1 MYLILV
7 LLVAAEPAKTINVRS
22 VSTPPRIDGTID
34 EVWLQADSSD
44 DFVQSWPDD
53 GAPVPERT
61 VVRALQDEGNL
72 YVAFRCYAARHRP
85 VGALYGL
92 EEEVTLFL
100 DPTDSRSTGYF
111 FRVYASGLYL
121 DGMLLDDG
129 NNWDWSW
136 DCVWYAATSLH
147 EDRLDVEIRIPF
159 KSIRYK
165 PGAAEWGVN
174 FDRMIAATQE
184 RLVWQHVPEEEGGM
198 RVSNAGRLSGIN
210 PQARGYYFELYP
222 EGFVR
227 YDQDAGDTV
236 ETVGDVAERLR
247 PRASLNLKWDLTP
260 QASLNA
266 TVLPDFAQIEADPYS
281 FNLSRYPTYLSE
293 RRPFFVEGSEFFR
306 MAGGGN
312 GHGSLNT
319 FYSRRIGKA
328 VGQEPVPILGG
339 LKLTSRQG
347 YSSFGVITAYTDA
360 LVDTA
365 GDIVEPRRAFGVLS
379 GRTRIAEQTTGGLIL
394 SGTMADAD
402 DYNLALGGDWNLST
416 GPHNAVIQAA
426 VSDRNGKTGWGLNS
440 DYSGLLNGNT
450 AVEGGLEAISD
461 SFDVTDIGFVPW
473 AGRVHFH
480 AAAGPRFRGRG
491 ELARLTVMPR
501 LGFTREPGSDDLS
514 YGAGV
519 GADAHLRSS
528 WHVYFGGDAGQQA
541 EADTQFPVGSLNLSV
556 DKTHLRYNLNFGGYV
571 GRAYNYTR
579 RYVAYNASDWLF
591 YTFYIAGR
599 VAVVVGGSN
608 NWELDPLGR
617 VAGVTTVT
625 RPRVDVRLNSK
636 VSINL
641 YDEVVLQTPETSWDS
656 TRFRSNRLGCLFS
669 WNFLPKS
676 WLYVAFNDF
685 RVDAGEG
692 LTLASRV
699 GAVKLRYLFHF

>member
-1 MYLILV
+1 MSLILAV
-7 LLVAAEPAKTINVRS
+7 LLAAQPAKTLTVNRAT
-22 VSTPPRIDGTID
+22 TPPRIDGRIEDT
-34 EVWLQADSSD
+34 WLQADSID

-53 GAPVPERT
+53 GGTASERT
-61 VVRALQDEGNL
+61 VVRVLQDDGNL

-85 VGALYGL
+85 VAALYGL
-92 EEEVTLFL
+92 EEEVTFFL
-100 DPTDSRSTGYF
+100 DPTDSRSSGYF
-111 FRVYASGLYL
+111 FRVYGSGLYL

-136 DCVWYAATSLH
+136 DCIWYAATKLH

-184 RLVWQHVPEEEGGM
+184 RLVWQHMPEEEGGM

-236 ETVGDVAERLR
+236 KTIRDVAERVR
-247 PRASLNLKWDLTP
+247 PRASLNLKWDVTP
-260 QASLNA
+260 QTSLNA
-266 TVLPDFAQIEADPYS
+266 TALPDFAQIEADPYS

-306 MAGGGN
+306 MAGSGN
-312 GHGSLNT
+312 GHNSLNT

-347 YSSFGVITAYTDA
+347 FSNLGAIGAYTDA
-360 LVDTA
+360 LKDA
-365 GDIVEPRRAFGVLS
+365 GGNVIEPRRAFGVLS

-394 SGTMADAD
+394 SGTMADTGN
-402 DYNLALGGDWNLST
+402 YNFALGGDWNFST
-416 GPHNAVIQAA
+416 GPHNAIIQAA
-426 VSDRNGKTGWGLNS
+426 VSDRSGKTGWGLNS

-450 AVEGGLEAISD
+450 AVEAGLEAISD

-473 AGRVHFH
+473 AGRVQFR

-491 ELARLTVMPR
+491 ELARLTVMPNV
-501 LGFTREPGSDDLS
+501 GFVREPGSDLLS
-514 YGAGV
+514 YRGGISAN
-519 GADAHLRSS
+519 ANLRSNC
-528 WHVYFGGDAGQQA
+528 YIFLGADAGQQA
-541 EADTQFPVGSLNLSV
+541 EADTQFPVNSLNLSV
-556 DKTHLRYNLNFGGYV
+556 EKTHLKYNLSFGGYAAR
-571 GRAYNYTR
+571 GYNYAR
-579 RYVAYNASDWLF
+579 GFVAYNASDWLF
-591 YTFYIAGR
+591 YTFYIAGH
-599 VAVVVGGSN
+599 VAVVLGGTN
-608 NWELDPLGR
+608 NWELDPQNR
-617 VAGVTTVT
+617 VVGVTTVA

-636 VSINL
+636 ISFNL
-641 YDEVVLQTPETSWDS
+641 YNEIVLRTPETRWDS
-656 TRFRSNRLGCLFS
+656 TQFRSNRIGCLFS

-685 RVDAGEG
+685 RVDLGEG
-692 LTLASRV
+692 LTLASRI
-699 GAVKLRYLFHF
+699 GAVKLRYLFYI

>member
-1 MYLILV
+1 MYLILALFV
-7 LLVAAEPAKTINVRS
+7 TAAPTKTVNVTTVA
-22 VSTPPRIDGTID
+22 TPPRIDGRIE
-34 EVWLQADSSD
+34 EVWSQADSSD

-53 GAPVPERT
+53 GGAASERT
-61 VVRALQDEGNL
+61 VVRLLQDDGNL

-85 VGALYGL
+85 VAVLYGL

-100 DPTDSRSTGYF
+100 DPTDSRSNGYF
-111 FRVYASGLYL
+111 FRVYGSGLYL

-136 DCVWYAATSLH
+136 DCVWYAATKMYD
-147 EDRLDVEIRIPF
+147 DRYEVEIRIPF
-159 KSIRYK
+159 KSIRYR
-165 PGAAEWGVN
+165 PDAVEWGVN
-174 FDRMIAATQE
+174 FDRMIAANQE

-198 RVSNAGRLSGIN
+198 RVSNAGRLAGVD

-227 YDQDAGDTV
+227 YDQDARDTV
-236 ETVGDVAERLR
+236 KTVADIAERVR

-260 QASLNA
+260 QTSLNA

-293 RRPFFVEGSEFFR
+293 RRPFFVEGREFFR
-306 MAGGGN
+306 MTGSRN
-312 GHGSLNT
+312 GYGSLNT
-319 FYSRRIGKA
+319 FDSRRIGKA

-347 YSSFGVITAYTDA
+347 FTNLGAIGAYTDA
-360 LVDTA
+360 LKDT
-365 GDIVEPRRAFGVLS
+365 GGNVIEPRRAFGVLS
-379 GRTRIAEQTTGGLIL
+379 GRTRIAEQTTGGLIF

-402 DYNLALGGDWNLST
+402 DYNFALGGDWNFST

-426 VSDRNGKTGWGLNS
+426 ASDRNGKTGWGLNS
-440 DYSGLLNGNT
+440 TYSGLLNGNI
-450 AVEGGLEAISD
+450 AAEGALQAISD

-473 AGRVHFH
+473 AGRVQFH

-501 LGFTREPGSDDLS
+501 LGFTREPGSDNLS

-519 GADAHLRSS
+519 GANASLRSNCYIY
-528 WHVYFGGDAGQQA
+528 VGGEAGQQA
-541 EADTQFPVGSLNLSV
+541 EADTQFPVNSLNLSV
-556 DKTHLRYNLNFGGYV
+556 EKTHLKYNLSFGGNA
-571 GRAYNYTR
+571 GRGYNYSR
-579 RYVAYNASDWLF
+579 GFVAYNASDWLY
-591 YTFYIAGR
+591 YTFYIAGH

-608 NWELDPLGR
+608 NWELDPQNR
-617 VAGVTTVT
+617 VVGVTTVA

-636 VSINL
+636 TSINL
-641 YDEVVLQTPETSWDS
+641 YDEIVLRTPETRWDS
-656 TRFRSNRLGCLFS
+656 TQFRSNRIGCLFS

-685 RVDAGEG
+685 RFDSGEG
-692 LTLASRV
+692 LALASRV
-699 GAVKLRYLFHF
+699 GAVKLRYLFYF